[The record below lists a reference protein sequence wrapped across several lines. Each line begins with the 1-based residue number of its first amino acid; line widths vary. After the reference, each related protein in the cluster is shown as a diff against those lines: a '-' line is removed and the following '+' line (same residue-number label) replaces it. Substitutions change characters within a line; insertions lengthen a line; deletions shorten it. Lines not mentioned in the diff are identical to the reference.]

1 MSYLIDSC
9 NLCADNSFITI
20 LWMQRLKVIKV
31 HLPGLPS
38 CQIVNLK
45 SKTEAESSHT
55 VLLLL
60 HVCHAEAPQ
69 VHRGHAE
76 SELADGPPLPQP
88 VREPGQVAVTVQVV
102 GVQAPGSGEEGRGC
116 HRRKWGGCHWQNAVP
131 PPCSFAQH
139 DHPRDPRGELPSAMQ
154 TATGSSTL
162 LLLTHK

>member
-1 MSYLIDSC
+1 MLH
-9 NLCADNSFITI
+9 AK
-20 LWMQRLKVIKV
+20 LWAGHVFTAEVSSQVGERRDRRGGEPC
-31 HLPGLPS
+31 HL
-38 CQIVNLK
+38 
-45 SKTEAESSHT
+45 TWAH

-116 HRRKWGGCHWQNAVP
+116 HRRKWGGCHWQNAVL
-131 PPCSFAQH
+131 PPCAFAQH
-139 DHPRDPRGELPSAMQ
+139 DHPRDPRGELSSAMQ